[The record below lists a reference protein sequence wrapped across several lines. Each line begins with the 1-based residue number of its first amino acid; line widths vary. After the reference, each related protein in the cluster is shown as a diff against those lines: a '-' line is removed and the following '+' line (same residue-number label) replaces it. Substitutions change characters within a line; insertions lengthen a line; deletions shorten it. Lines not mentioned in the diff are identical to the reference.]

1 VNVRTWRHY
10 DCGAAAEQESCRSG
24 LMIEEGSFSKLKFWP
39 MDLEGAGATQQDKQ
53 GSRFC
58 RETPLSFDGSA
69 PLGAR
74 ERVLY
79 YRLLCTFGG
88 SPIWRGKEG

>member
-1 VNVRTWRHY
+1 MIMVLLREEENR
-10 DCGAAAEQESCRSG
+10 RSG

-39 MDLEGAGATQQDKQ
+39 MDLEGAGATQQDKH

-58 RETPLSFDGSA
+58 RETPLNFDGSA

-74 ERVLY
+74 ERLES
-79 YRLLCTFGG
+79 G
-88 SPIWRGKEG
+88 SFIGCCIWRGKQG